1 MISYIIYIFKVDLV
15 IQITNA
21 KISVNYSNVPVISVA
36 LVVSIVL
43 SSNLIPIHSL
53 HEKEI
58 QNNLSGGNLNM
69 KHDDKTSSFNSSNGN
84 GGSKKDFKG
93 TCFVY
98 EKLRRHI
105 IFNECLNKLN
115 IKK

>member
-1 MISYIIYIFKVDLV
+1 
-15 IQITNA
+15 
-21 KISVNYSNVPVISVA
+21 
-36 LVVSIVL
+36 
-43 SSNLIPIHSL
+43 
-53 HEKEI
+53 
-58 QNNLSGGNLNM
+58 M

-84 GGSKKDFKG
+84 DGSKKDFKG

>member
-1 MISYIIYIFKVDLV
+1 MISYPIYIFKIDIV

-36 LVVSIVL
+36 LVVSIFL
-43 SSNLIPIHSL
+43 LSNLIPKHSL

-58 QNNLSGGNLNM
+58 QNNLSGVNLNM
-69 KHDDKTSSFNSSNGN
+69 KHDKTSSFNSSNGN
-84 GGSKKDFKG
+84 DGSKKSFKG
-93 TCFVY
+93 TCFVC
-98 EKLRRHI
+98 EKLRRQI
-105 IFNECLNKLN
+105 IFNECLNKSD